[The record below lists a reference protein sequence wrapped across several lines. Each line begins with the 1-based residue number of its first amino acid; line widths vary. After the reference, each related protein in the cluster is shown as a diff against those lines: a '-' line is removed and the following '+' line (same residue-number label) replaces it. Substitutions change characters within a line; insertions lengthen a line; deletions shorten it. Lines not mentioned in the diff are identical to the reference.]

1 MAARKGDERMLTI
14 TLAEGGRLC
23 EEYTENPIVIGDP
36 RMESDVLSMVRE
48 LLRLSE
54 EDRAL
59 LLRLARRCR

>member
-1 MAARKGDERMLTI
+1 MLTI
-14 TLAEGGRLC
+14 TLTEGGRLC
-23 EEYTENPIVIGDP
+23 EACAENPIVIEDP
-36 RMESDVLSMVRE
+36 RMEGDVLAMVRE

>member
-1 MAARKGDERMLTI
+1 MLTI
-14 TLAEGGRLC
+14 TTTEGGRLC

-36 RMESDVLSMVRE
+36 RMESDVLAMVRE
-48 LLRLSE
+48 LRRLSE